1 MNKEHDNIIR
11 TLTGEASPQEIT
23 ELQQWLAESE
33 KNRLEYESLK
43 AIWELSGKID
53 PPPPPLDPLQM
64 WQKIDQII
72 KSEENL
78 RQVKEG
84 FDFSWIIKIAA
95 ALLLAVSGVLLY
107 NHMKGLNSN
116 EPQYQTAYSKPSEE
130 AKNTLETQ
138 AGQKLTYALSD
149 GSIVYLNAESKIVYS
164 KHFAEDKREIE
175 LTGEAFFSVQPDKTR
190 PFIVKSG
197 NSQVTVTGTEFNIRN
212 RNNKIKIVVA
222 KGSVN
227 VLSINLN
234 KAENM
239 KAGEMVEIGKSG
251 NIRLPSNANLK
262 YALAWR
268 NNKLAFNHSS
278 LKEVMTEI
286 ERTFNVKAEFLN
298 YSSRARTITGIFDTD
313 SLDKIL
319 KVISITLDINIS
331 QKGMKIIIQ

>member
-1 MNKEHDNIIR
+1 MNKEHENIIR
-11 TLTGEASPQEIT
+11 TLTGKASPQEV
-23 ELQQWLAESE
+23 EEMQQWIAESE
-33 KNRLEYESLK
+33 ENLHEYQSLK
-43 AIWELSGKID
+43 AIWELSGKPD
-53 PPPPPLDPLQM
+53 PPPPPVESLIM
-64 WQKIDQII
+64 WQKIDQRI
-72 KSEENL
+72 KAGDSRKVEE
-78 RQVKEG
+78 V
-84 FDFSWIIKIAA
+84 FDFSWILKIAA
-95 ALLLAVSGVLLY
+95 VLLLAVSGVLLY
-107 NHMKGLNSN
+107 NHMREVNSN
-116 EPQYQTAYSKPSEE
+116 QPQYQTAYSKAAEE
-130 AKNTLETQ
+130 VKNTLETQ
-138 AGQKLTYALSD
+138 SGQKLTYALSD
-149 GSIVYLNAESKIVYS
+149 GSIVYLNTESKITYS
-164 KHFAEDKREIE
+164 RNFAEDKREIE

-212 RNNKIKIVVA
+212 RNNHIKIVVA

-227 VLSINLN
+227 VLSLNLN

-251 NIRLPSNANLK
+251 SISQPSNANMK

-268 NNKLAFNHSS
+268 ENKLAFNHTS

-298 YSSRARTITGIFDTD
+298 YSSRARTITGIFETD